1 MDFAQ
6 LKRFIAVVEGG
17 SLGKAADAL
26 SLSQPGLSK
35 SIQQLEAHFGEP
47 LLHRG
52 TKGVT
57 TTELGKAVYRRAKR
71 VLAEWHQLENERA
84 AISGGFTGHITVG
97 VARGTGFL
105 GRVIP
110 AANAKLSQSRYSVR
124 LNVVSGVA
132 EELVPAL
139 QLGELDFAIAPLDAI
154 VGKPDLVGEA
164 LFYDRCGLFVA
175 ASHPLA
181 GVGSVS
187 IEQLTKYSWL
197 YSVDV
202 LSYYEALCALAHSRG
217 VQPRTTTIS
226 SNSVVYLNATTIGSD
241 FIGILSMDSVED
253 QVIAGK
259 LVEVVL
265 KPSQRAQVAMAA
277 VERPVGFLMR
287 ADAHLSELAR
297 VLQKDIVA
305 LCPALGYPLVPR
317 RTASREPNAGA
328 KQRTSRKIVRTE
340 KSKRSKG

>member
-17 SLGKAADAL
+17 SLGRAADSL

-35 SIQQLEAHFGEP
+35 SIHQLESYFGEP

-57 TTELGKAVYRRAKR
+57 STELGKAVYRRAKR

-84 AISGGFTGHITVG
+84 AIFGGLTGHITIG

-110 AANAKLSQSRYSVR
+110 AASAKMSQSRYSVR
-124 LNVVSGVA
+124 LTVVSGVA

-139 QLGELDFAIAPLDAI
+139 QLGELDFAIAPLDSI
-154 VGKPDLVGEA
+154 VDKPDLVGET
-164 LFYDRCGLFVA
+164 LFYDRCGLFVDA
-175 ASHPLA
+175 NHPLA
-181 GVGSVS
+181 RVGAVS
-187 IEQLTKYSWL
+187 IEQLTNYSWL
-197 YSVDV
+197 YSTDV
-202 LSYYEALCALAHSRG
+202 VSYYDALRMLAHSKG
-217 VQPRTTTIS
+217 VEPRKTTIS
-226 SNSVVYLNATTIGSD
+226 SNSVIYLNATTVGSQ
-241 FIGILSMDSVED
+241 FVGLLSMDSVED
-253 QVIAGK
+253 LVIAGK

-265 KPSQRAQVAMAA
+265 KPSQRSQVAMAA

-287 ADAHLSELAR
+287 ADAHLSELAKA
-297 VLQKDIVA
+297 LQKEIYA
-305 LCPALGYPLVPR
+305 LCPTLGYPLIPR
-317 RTASREPNAGA
+317 RKAARRNQP
-328 KQRTSRKIVRTE
+328 
-340 KSKRSKG
+340 

>member
-17 SLGKAADAL
+17 SFGKAADHL

-35 SIQQLEAHFGEP
+35 SIHQLEAHFGEP
-47 LLHRG
+47 LFYRG

-57 TTELGKAVYRRAKR
+57 STEFGKAVYRRAKR

-84 AISGGFTGHITVG
+84 AISGGLTGHITVG

-110 AANAKLSQSRYSVR
+110 AASAKLSQSRYSVR
-124 LNVVSGVA
+124 LTVVSGVA

-154 VGKPDLVGEA
+154 VGKPGLVGET
-164 LFYDRCGLFVA
+164 LFYDRCGLFVDTN
-175 ASHPLA
+175 HPLA
-181 GVGSVS
+181 RAGAVS

-197 YSVDV
+197 YSTDV
-202 LSYYEALCALAHSRG
+202 VSYYNALCVLAHSRG
-217 VQPRTTTIS
+217 VEPRKTTIN
-226 SNSVVYLNATTIGSD
+226 SNSVIYLGAATVGSD

-253 QVIAGK
+253 HVIAGK

-265 KPSQRAQVAMAA
+265 KPSQRSQVATAA
-277 VERPVGFLMR
+277 VERPMGFLMR
-287 ADAHLSELAR
+287 EDAHLSEIAGA
-297 VLQKDIVA
+297 LQKEIYA
-305 LCPALGYPLVPR
+305 LCPTLGYPLLPR
-317 RTASREPNAGA
+317 RKAARLINKNQSG
-328 KQRTSRKIVRTE
+328 
-340 KSKRSKG
+340 

>member
-6 LKRFIAVVEGG
+6 LKRFITVVEGG
-17 SLGKAADAL
+17 SLGKAAETL
-26 SLSQPGLSK
+26 NLSQPGLSK
-35 SIQQLEAHFGEP
+35 SIHQLEAYFGEP

-71 VLAEWHQLENERA
+71 VLAEWHQLETERA
-84 AISGGFTGHITVG
+84 AISGGFTGHVTVG

-124 LNVVSGVA
+124 LTVISGVT

-154 VGKPDLVGEA
+154 VGKPDLVGET
-164 LFYDRCGLFVA
+164 LFHDRCGLFVDA
-175 ASHPLA
+175 HHPLA
-181 GVGSVS
+181 RVGAVS

-197 YSVDV
+197 YSSDV
-202 LSYYEALCALAHSRG
+202 LSYYDALCLLAHSRG
-217 VQPRTTTIS
+217 VHPRATTIT
-226 SNSVVYLNATTIGSD
+226 SNSVIYLNASIIGSE

-259 LVEVVL
+259 LQEVVL
-265 KPSQRAQVAMAA
+265 KPSQRAQVTTAA
-277 VERPVGFLMR
+277 VERPVGFVMR

-297 VLQKDIVA
+297 VLQKEIYE
-305 LCPALGYPLVPR
+305 LCPKLGYPLLPR
-317 RTASREPNAGA
+317 R
-328 KQRTSRKIVRTE
+328 
-340 KSKRSKG
+340 KRRLAVGG

>member
-17 SLGKAADAL
+17 SLGKAAEAL

-35 SIQQLEAHFGEP
+35 SIQQLEAYFGEP
-47 LLHRG
+47 LLYRG

-84 AISGGFTGHITVG
+84 AISGGFTGHVTVG
-97 VARGTGFL
+97 VARGTGLL

-124 LNVVSGVA
+124 LTVVSGVA

-164 LFYDRCGLFVA
+164 LFYDRCGLFVDVN
-175 ASHPLA
+175 HPLA
-181 GVGSVS
+181 RVGSVS

-197 YSVDV
+197 YSADV
-202 LSYYEALCALAHSRG
+202 ISYYNALCALAHSRG
-217 VQPRTTTIS
+217 VQPRATTIT
-226 SNSVVYLNATTIGSD
+226 SNSVVYLNAATIGSE

-253 QVIAGK
+253 HVIAGK
-259 LVEVVL
+259 LLEIVL
-265 KPSQRAQVAMAA
+265 KPSQRAQVATAA

-287 ADAHLSELAR
+287 ADAHLSQLAR
-297 VLQKDIVA
+297 VLQKEIYE
-305 LCPALGYPLVPR
+305 LSPTLGYPLLPR
-317 RTASREPNAGA
+317 RTQNASEKKRSKKKT
-328 KQRTSRKIVRTE
+328 KQGSG
-340 KSKRSKG
+340 KRSKG

>member
-17 SLGKAADAL
+17 SLGKAADTL

-35 SIQQLEAHFGEP
+35 SIHQLEAHFGEP
-47 LLHRG
+47 LFHRG

-57 TTELGKAVYRRAKR
+57 STELGKAVYRRAKR

-84 AISGGFTGHITVG
+84 AISGGLTGHITVG

-110 AANAKLSQSRYSVR
+110 AASAKLSQSRYSVR
-124 LNVVSGVA
+124 LSVVSGVA

-164 LFYDRCGLFVA
+164 LFYDRCGLFVDA
-175 ASHPLA
+175 NHPLA
-181 GVGSVS
+181 RAGAVG
-187 IEQLTKYSWL
+187 IEQLTQYSWL
-197 YSVDV
+197 YSTDV
-202 LSYYEALCALAHSRG
+202 MSYYDALCGLAHSRG
-217 VQPRTTTIS
+217 LEPRKTTID
-226 SNSVVYLNATTIGSD
+226 SNSVIYLSAATIGSN
-241 FIGILSMDSVED
+241 FIGILSMDAVED
-253 QVIAGK
+253 LVIAGK

-265 KPSQRAQVAMAA
+265 KPSQRAQIAMAA
-277 VERPVGFLMR
+277 VERPIGFLMR
-287 ADAHLSELAR
+287 ADAHLSGLAST
-297 VLQKDIVA
+297 LQKEIYA
-305 LCPALGYPLVPR
+305 LCPTMGYPLVPR
-317 RTASREPNAGA
+317 R
-328 KQRTSRKIVRTE
+328 KVSRKP
-340 KSKRSKG
+340 

>member
-17 SLGKAADAL
+17 SLGKAADTL

-35 SIQQLEAHFGEP
+35 SIHQLEAHFGQA
-47 LLHRG
+47 LFHRG

-57 TTELGKAVYRRAKR
+57 QTELGKAVYRRAKR
-71 VLAEWHQLENERA
+71 VLAEWQQLENERA
-84 AISGGFTGHITVG
+84 AIAGGLIGHITVG

-110 AANAKLSQSRYSVR
+110 AASAKLAHSRYSVR
-124 LNVVSGVA
+124 LTVVSGVA

-154 VGKPDLVGEA
+154 VGKSDLVSET
-164 LFYDRCGLFVA
+164 LFNDRCGLFVDA
-175 ASHPLA
+175 NHPLA
-181 GVGSVS
+181 RAGTVS

-197 YSVDV
+197 YSTDV
-202 LSYYEALCALAHSRG
+202 VSYYNALCILAHSKG
-217 VQPRTTTIS
+217 VEPRKTTIN
-226 SNSVVYLNATTIGSD
+226 SNSVVYLSAATLGSD

-253 QVIAGK
+253 HVIAGK

-265 KPSQRAQVAMAA
+265 KPSQRSQVAMAA
-277 VERPVGFLMR
+277 DERPIGFLMR
-287 ADAHLSELAR
+287 ADAHLSELASA
-297 VLQKDIVA
+297 LQKEIYT
-305 LCPALGYPLVPR
+305 LCPTLGYPMVPR
-317 RTASREPNAGA
+317 KKPRG
-328 KQRTSRKIVRTE
+328 
-340 KSKRSKG
+340 

>member
-17 SLGKAADAL
+17 SLGKAADNL

-35 SIQQLEAHFGEP
+35 SIHQLEAHFGEP
-47 LLHRG
+47 LLYRG

-124 LNVVSGVA
+124 LSVVSGVA

-154 VGKPDLVGEA
+154 VGKPDLVGET
-164 LFYDRCGLFVA
+164 LFHDRCGLFVDA
-175 ASHPLA
+175 NHPLA
-181 GVGSVS
+181 RVGALS

-197 YSVDV
+197 YSTDV
-202 LSYYEALCALAHSRG
+202 LSYYNALCGLAHSRG
-217 VQPRTTTIS
+217 VEPRKTAII
-226 SNSVVYLNATTIGSD
+226 SNSVIYLNAATIGSH
-241 FIGILSMDSVED
+241 FIGLLSMDSVED
-253 QVIAGK
+253 HVIAGT

-265 KPSQRAQVAMAA
+265 KPSQRSQVAMAA
-277 VERPVGFLMR
+277 VERPMGFLMR

-297 VLQKDIVA
+297 ALQKEIYA
-305 LCPALGYPLVPR
+305 LCPALGYPLLPGR
-317 RTASREPNAGA
+317 RPQLTSKLRGA
-328 KQRTSRKIVRTE
+328 R
-340 KSKRSKG
+340 G

>member
-17 SLGKAADAL
+17 SFGKAAENL

-35 SIQQLEAHFGEP
+35 SIQQLEAQFKEP
-47 LLHRG
+47 LFYRG

-57 TTELGKAVYRRAKR
+57 ATELGKAVYRRAKR
-71 VLAEWHQLENERA
+71 VLAEWHQLENEHA
-84 AISGGFTGHITVG
+84 AISGGLTGHITVG

-110 AANAKLSQSRYSVR
+110 AASAKLSQSRYSVR
-124 LNVVSGVA
+124 LTVVSGVA

-154 VGKPDLVGEA
+154 VGKPDLVGEI
-164 LFYDRCGLFVA
+164 LSYDRCGLFVDA
-175 ASHPLA
+175 NHPLTR
-181 GVGSVS
+181 VGSVG
-187 IEQLTKYSWL
+187 IEQLAKYCWL
-197 YSVDV
+197 YSTDV
-202 LSYYEALCALAHSRG
+202 LPYYNELCALAHSQN
-217 VQPRTTTIS
+217 VEPRKTTIN
-226 SNSVVYLNATTIGSD
+226 SNSVLYLIAATLGSE

-265 KPSQRAQVAMAA
+265 KPSQRSQVATAA
-277 VERPVGFLMR
+277 VERPMGFLMR
-287 ADAHLSELAR
+287 ADGHLSEIAS
-297 VLQKDIVA
+297 VLQKEIYA
-305 LCPALGYPLVPR
+305 LCPSLGYPLLPR
-317 RTASREPNAGA
+317 RKAARRNPSSA
-328 KQRTSRKIVRTE
+328 
-340 KSKRSKG
+340 